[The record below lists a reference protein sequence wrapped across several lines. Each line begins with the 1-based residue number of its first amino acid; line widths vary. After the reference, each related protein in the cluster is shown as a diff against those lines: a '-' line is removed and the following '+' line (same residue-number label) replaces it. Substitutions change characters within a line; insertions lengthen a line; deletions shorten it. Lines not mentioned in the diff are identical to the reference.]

1 MGGGPRP
8 VWWALKTRRKGHL
21 RVWVPGVAR
30 LGPSGVAFY
39 AQRARLPPVSSTAR
53 STFPLPGGICDFAG
67 PSQPARGD
75 LSCGSTGKASAS
87 PHQARIKTT
96 RTRHIACGSRTKVEY
111 LDPVVPG
118 PPGRS
123 GVYRYVIILWS
134 TVYELWVARAGSSS
148 RKMDFLAQAREAA
161 QRVQEAAQDAA
172 TRVQHAAV
180 AQSPQQKAVN
190 PARTADPTSPVTLLS
205 DVRFGSQNEV

>member
-123 GVYRYVIILWS
+123 GVYRYVIILAAPANGS
-134 TVYELWVARAGSSS
+134 YHRFRLRGFLEPGTPEGTPPVSVELATTVLG
-148 RKMDFLAQAREAA
+148 L
-161 QRVQEAAQDAA
+161 
-172 TRVQHAAV
+172 
-180 AQSPQQKAVN
+180 
-190 PARTADPTSPVTLLS
+190 
-205 DVRFGSQNEV
+205 

>member
-1 MGGGPRP
+1 MVGTY
-8 VWWALKTRRKGHL
+8 KTRRKGHL
-21 RVWVPGVAR
+21 RVRVPGVAR

-39 AQRARLPPVSSTAR
+39 AQRARLPPVSSTAT

-111 LDPVVPG
+111 RDPVVPG

-123 GVYRYVIILWS
+123 GVYRYVIILAS
-134 TVYELWVARAGSSS
+134 G
-148 RKMDFLAQAREAA
+148 
-161 QRVQEAAQDAA
+161 
-172 TRVQHAAV
+172 H
-180 AQSPQQKAVN
+180 
-190 PARTADPTSPVTLLS
+190 RTSELLS
-205 DVRFGSQNEV
+205 RELVLISMPEVRTLIMTTL

>member
-1 MGGGPRP
+1 MKGKCEQETYGGQLSSARPGNGPRAHLTNTRGKGGRALKTCGLRKREREREKASGGRCATPRP

-75 LSCGSTGKASAS
+75 LSCGSTGIASAS
-87 PHQARIKTT
+87 PHQARIKQ
-96 RTRHIACGSRTKVEY
+96 
-111 LDPVVPG
+111 PG
-118 PPGRS
+118 PGLHSVWFSDKGR
-123 GVYRYVIILWS
+123 V
-134 TVYELWVARAGSSS
+134 
-148 RKMDFLAQAREAA
+148 
-161 QRVQEAAQDAA
+161 
-172 TRVQHAAV
+172 
-180 AQSPQQKAVN
+180 P
-190 PARTADPTSPVTLLS
+190 
-205 DVRFGSQNEV
+205 